1 MKRWWNA
8 RHLGLLLVLPL
19 VLVGLREFARH
30 RPKRPVEPASAAH
43 SGTSTSFAAADVP
56 HFAEPEQARRYFDAM
71 AEGDRRAI
79 ALIDDALAK
88 AKEGV
93 ADSKYVAQL
102 TQERATRAARLSTSV
117 TARTAL
123 AAAPEN
129 AGRGQSGTR

>member
-1 MKRWWNA
+1 
-8 RHLGLLLVLPL
+8 
-19 VLVGLREFARH
+19 
-30 RPKRPVEPASAAH
+30 
-43 SGTSTSFAAADVP
+43 
-56 HFAEPEQARRYFDAM
+56 M